1 MGYWPKRN
9 KFTWLEVWMKEDN
22 GNHLVTVIIYKTNN
36 GIQLPQW
43 IVLNLIN
50 HVQCSLMKFTV
61 LAYLSPITST
71 SSIITLRKMY
81 GEKSKL
87 LTFSPTLLTLQQGSQ
102 LFRLTTRKFCYLG
115 ERNMLRTWKIRKDQL
130 IGN

>member
-9 KFTWLEVWMKEDN
+9 KFTWLGVWMKEDN

-43 IVLNLIN
+43 IILNLIN